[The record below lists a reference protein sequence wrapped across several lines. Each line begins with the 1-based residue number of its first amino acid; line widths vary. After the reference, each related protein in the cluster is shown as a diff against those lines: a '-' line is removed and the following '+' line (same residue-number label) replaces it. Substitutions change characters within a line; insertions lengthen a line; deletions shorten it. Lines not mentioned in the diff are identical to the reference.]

1 LSVYLSAGEFN
12 KYERI
17 LMNFCRRA
25 GHGQRRQRS
34 DFGGDLDY
42 FVDSGSLI
50 TIRRWS
56 VNGDLAVISA
66 GARSAE
72 CSLLSVLKLHAK
84 ILKSFTA
91 MT

>member
-1 LSVYLSAGEFN
+1 
-12 KYERI
+12 
-17 LMNFCRRA
+17 MNFCRRA

-66 GARSAE
+66 GARSTE

-84 ILKSFTA
+84 IVKSFTPPDD
-91 MT
+91 MRTQTLDDESSIDEE